1 MDIYPGKTDKL
12 LFEDRSPIQ
21 ELKVLDKLSGYRY
34 LLLNGV
40 QHGGNIPGQ
49 PGRLV
54 LPYFKLA
61 TASLAFTE
69 RHRDFL
75 MVGLGIGALPSFFRY
90 ILPDA
95 KIDVAEYDPYV
106 TKAAE
111 EYFGFLRDSNLRVF
125 FGDGREFVNSTA
137 KKYDAIFLDAYRN
150 VSVPS
155 HMTTLEFILEVKEKL
170 QPGGAVVW
178 NLWGS
183 VVNPLF
189 EPCVRTLLDAFPN
202 VYQFKSYT
210 YNYIFIAHNQE
221 AGLQP
226 HEVLIRAKAV
236 DKKFSLGFSLTD
248 IVRKGFSKVEL
259 SDFDSVEAI
268 RD

>member
-1 MDIYPGKTDKL
+1 MDYQPDKTDKL
-12 LFEDRSPIQ
+12 LRQERSPIQ
-21 ELKVLDKLSGYRY
+21 ELKVMEKLSGYRY

-49 PGRLV
+49 PHRLV

-69 RHRDFL
+69 RKSDFL
-75 MVGLGIGALPSFFRY
+75 MVGLGIGALPTFFRS

-95 KIDVAEYDPYV
+95 RIDVAEYDPYV
-106 TKAAE
+106 TKAAQE
-111 EYFGFLRDSNLRVF
+111 FFGFLRDENLRVF
-125 FGDGREFVNSTA
+125 FGDGREFIASTA
-137 KKYDAIFLDAYRN
+137 RKYDVIFLDAYRD

-155 HMTTLEFILEVKEKL
+155 HMTSLEFLLKTKDKL
-170 QPGGAVVW
+170 NPGGVAVW

-183 VVNPLF
+183 AVNPLF
-189 EPCVRTLLDAFPN
+189 ERCVRTFLEAFPH

-210 YNYIFIAHNQE
+210 YNYIFIGHNQDE
-221 AGLQP
+221 GLLP
-226 HEVLIRAKAV
+226 HDVLSRAKAV
-236 DKKFSLGFSLTD
+236 DRKFSLGFSLTD
-248 IVRKGFSKVEL
+248 ILRRGFSKAEA
-259 SDFDSVEAI
+259 SDFDGAEII

>member
-1 MDIYPGKTDKL
+1 MDIQPGKTDKL
-12 LFEDRSPIQ
+12 LWQDRSPIQ
-21 ELKVLDKLSGYRY
+21 ELKVLEKLSGYRY

-49 PGRLV
+49 PWRLV

-61 TASLAFTE
+61 TAALAFTE
-69 RHRDFL
+69 RKSDFL
-75 MVGLGIGALPSFFRY
+75 MVGLGIGALPTFFQN

-95 KIDVAEYDPYV
+95 RIDVAEYDPYV

-125 FGDGREFVNSTA
+125 FGDGREFIVYTA
-137 KKYDAIFLDAYRN
+137 KKYDVIFLDAYRDT
-150 VSVPS
+150 SVPS
-155 HMTTLEFILEVKEKL
+155 HMTTIEFLREVKEKL
-170 QPGGAVVW
+170 RPGGAVVW
-178 NLWGS
+178 NLWGA

-189 EPCVRTLLDAFPN
+189 ERCVRTLLEVFPH

-210 YNYIFIAHNQE
+210 YNYIFIAHNQDE
-221 AGLQP
+221 GLQP

-248 IVRKGFSKVEL
+248 IVRRGFSKAEV
-259 SDFDSVEAI
+259 SDFDGAEVI